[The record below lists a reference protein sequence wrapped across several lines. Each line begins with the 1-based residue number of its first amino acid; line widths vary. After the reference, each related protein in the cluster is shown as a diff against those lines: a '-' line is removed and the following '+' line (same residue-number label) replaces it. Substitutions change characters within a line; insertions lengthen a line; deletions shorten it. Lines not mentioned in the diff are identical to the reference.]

1 MHEIDTTNNVVHMAT
16 SIHNRAPWWESEGFE
31 AIRVNP
37 DDTPEQW
44 REAALD
50 WEVKK
55 AKVKFTGRYGDSAK
69 MGDYSQGGQVNV
81 TIPDRFVIYRD
92 DTLDYLTTDA
102 SDQYH
107 VHTISKLC
115 EAMQLVCHSGGY
127 RMNTI
132 GSIRNGKEVWFM
144 ASTENDRNIAGEQF
158 KRNVLIGTSY
168 DQTKRSFA
176 LCSDVAT
183 VCSNTLNYS
192 INTADDIFR
201 VSHREKYNPEKVVG
215 DLRQIEQAQNDTL
228 EQIETLANT
237 KVSAT
242 EIADFFRAVSETL
255 PIPKKYTKEPE
266 AFKQEVINALV
277 DSYTDAPGGWLS
289 DTRVESRVGTLHGAT
304 QAVIH
309 YVDFK
314 MLTTLTGKSKANRFN
329 RAFFGDGAKLK
340 NRAFNMA
347 LQQAA

>member
-1 MHEIDTTNNVVHMAT
+1 MAHEIDTTGNVIHMAT
-16 SIHNRAPWWESEGFE
+16 STANRAPWWQEEGFE

-44 REAALD
+44 REAALN

-55 AKVKFTGRYGDSAK
+55 AKVKFTGIYGKSKSAFEISL
-69 MGDYSQGGQVNV
+69 D
-81 TIPDRFVIYRD
+81 DRFVIYRD

-107 VHTISKLC
+107 VHTIGKLC

-144 ASTENDRNIAGEQF
+144 ASTENDRNIAGEKF

-168 DQTKRSFA
+168 DQTKRSFS

-215 DLRQIEQAQNDTL
+215 DLKQIEQAQNDTL

-242 EIADFFRAVSETL
+242 EIADFFRAVSETM
-255 PIPKKYTKEPE
+255 PTPKKYAKEPE
-266 AFKQEVINALV
+266 AFRQEVINALV

-314 MLTTLTGKSKANRFN
+314 MLTTLTGKSKTNRFN

-340 NRAFNMA
+340 RNAFDLA
-347 LQQAA
+347 LQQVA

>member
-1 MHEIDTTNNVVHMAT
+1 MHLIDMTNDKVNMAT
-16 SIHNRAPWWESEGFE
+16 SIHNPAPWWTTEGFE

-37 DDTPEQW
+37 DDTPQQW
-44 REAALD
+44 RETALD

-55 AKVKFTGRYGDSAK
+55 SKVKFTGHYGDSAK
-69 MGDYSQGGQVNV
+69 MGDYCQGGQVNV

-102 SDQYH
+102 SNQYH

-132 GSIRNGKEVWFM
+132 GSLRGGKEIWFM
-144 ASTENDRNIAGEQF
+144 ATTDNELNIAGEKF
-158 KRNVLIGTSY
+158 NRNVIIGTSY
-168 DQTKRSFA
+168 DQTKKTFA
-176 LCSDVAT
+176 YCSDVAV

-192 INTADDIFR
+192 INNAEDLFQ
-201 VSHREKYNPEKVVG
+201 VSHRHEYNPEKVVG
-215 DLRQIEQAQNDTL
+215 DLRQVEESQNEMLRD
-228 EQIETLANT
+228 IETLAST
-237 KVSAT
+237 KVEAD
-242 EIADFFRAVSETL
+242 EIVKYFRAVAETL
-255 PIPKKYTKEPE
+255 PTPKKFAKEPE
-266 AFKQEVINALV
+266 AFHQEIIRQIS

-314 MLTTLTGKSKANRFN
+314 MLTTLTGKSKTNRFN

-340 NRAFNMA
+340 RNAFDLA
-347 LQQAA
+347 LQQVA

>member
-1 MHEIDTTNNVVHMAT
+1 MHDIDTTNNVVHMAT
-16 SIHNRAPWWESEGFE
+16 SINNPAPWWQSEGFE

-44 REAALD
+44 REVALN

-55 AKVKFTGRYGDSAK
+55 SKVKFTGYPRL
-69 MGDYSQGGQVNV
+69 QQTVPVNV

-102 SDQYH
+102 SNQYH

-132 GSIRNGKEVWFM
+132 GSLRGGKEIWFM
-144 ASTENDRNIAGEQF
+144 ATTDNELNIAGEKF
-158 KRNVLIGTSY
+158 NRNVIIGTSY
-168 DQTKRSFA
+168 DQTKKTFA
-176 LCSDVAT
+176 YCSDVAV

-192 INTADDIFR
+192 INNAEDLFQ
-201 VSHREKYNPEKVVG
+201 VSHRHEYNPEKVVG
-215 DLRQIEQAQNDTL
+215 DLRQVEESQNEMLKD
-228 EQIETLANT
+228 IETLAST
-237 KVSAT
+237 KVEAD
-242 EIADFFRAVSETL
+242 EIAKYFRAVAETL
-255 PIPKKYTKEPE
+255 PTPKKFAKEPE
-266 AFKQEVINALV
+266 AFHQEIIRQIS

-314 MLTTLTGKSKANRFN
+314 MLKTQAGKSKANRVS

-340 NRAFNMA
+340 RNAFDLA
-347 LQQAA
+347 LQKVA